1 MTTIDAAPIRELN
14 DRFRQNMDFSLG
26 RWVMTRGVND
36 KGALFTQRA
45 CRAVRTFSDF
55 NKGNDPHGEHDL
67 GRLEVDGETILWKI
81 DYYADQRLQHGSEDP
96 SDPAKSYR
104 VLTVMLSEEY

>member
-36 KGALFTQRA
+36 KGVLFVQRA
-45 CRAVRTFSDF
+45 CRAVRAFTAF
-55 NKGNDPHGEHDL
+55 NTANDPHREHDM
-67 GRLEVDGETILWKI
+67 GRMEVDGEAVIWKI
-81 DYYADQRLQHGSEDP
+81 DVFSDANLSHGSEDP

-104 VLTVMLSEEY
+104 VLTVMLAEEY